1 MHYNAPLER
10 SERLFTVKTK
20 IITIEG
26 IDGSGKTVQ
35 FDLLA
40 AELEKRGF
48 TVSKRSYP
56 VYDSYFG
63 GQVGRFLSAA
73 DGVRATDVDQKSMAL
88 WFAMDRF
95 DDLHGYRDGET
106 DFMLI
111 NRYVLSN
118 AVYQSIRDCDI
129 GKPDIVDWVFDLE
142 YNKLGLPRP
151 DLNLFFDVETERA
164 GKNVDSKGFRSYI
177 GGGRDVYEASKSI
190 QQRAREK
197 YAEVA
202 ERYDDVEIIT
212 CTDNGVMLPPEV
224 IAEKVLAVL
233 KERGLIED

>member
-1 MHYNAPLER
+1 M
-10 SERLFTVKTK
+10 KTR

-35 FDLLA
+35 YGLLTKA
-40 AELEKRGF
+40 LEERGF
-48 TVSKRSYP
+48 SVAKRSYP

-73 DGVRATDVDQKSMAL
+73 DGVRATDVDQRSMAL

-95 DDLHGYRDGET
+95 DDLRDYRDGEA
-106 DFMLI
+106 DFLLI

-129 GKPDIVDWVFDLE
+129 DKPDIVDWVFDLE

-190 QQRAREK
+190 QERARDK
-197 YAEVA
+197 YREIAD
-202 ERYDDVEIIT
+202 RFDDVEIIS
-212 CTDNGVMLPPEV
+212 CTKDGAMLPPETIADKV
-224 IAEKVLAVL
+224 IEILIA
-233 KERGLIED
+233 RGLILE

>member
-1 MHYNAPLER
+1 M
-10 SERLFTVKTK
+10 KTR

-35 FDLLA
+35 YGLLTKA
-40 AELEKRGF
+40 LEERGF
-48 TVSKRSYP
+48 SVAKRSYP

-73 DGVRATDVDQKSMAL
+73 DGVRATDVDQRSMAL

-95 DDLHGYRDGET
+95 DDLRDYRDGEA
-106 DFMLI
+106 DFLLI

-129 GKPDIVDWVFDLE
+129 DKPDIVDWVFDLE

-190 QQRAREK
+190 QERARDK
-197 YAEVA
+197 YREIAD
-202 ERYDDVEIIT
+202 RFDDVEIIS
-212 CTDNGVMLPPEV
+212 CTKDGAMLPPETIADKV
-224 IAEKVLAVL
+224 IEILIA
-233 KERGLIED
+233 RGLILD

>member
-1 MHYNAPLER
+1 M
-10 SERLFTVKTK
+10 KTR

-35 FDLLA
+35 YGLLTKA
-40 AELEKRGF
+40 LEERGF
-48 TVSKRSYP
+48 SVAKRSYP

-73 DGVRATDVDQKSMAL
+73 DGVRATDVDQRSMAL

-95 DDLHGYRDGET
+95 DDLRDYRDGEA
-106 DFMLI
+106 DFLLI

-129 GKPDIVDWVFDLE
+129 DKPDIVDWVFDLE

-190 QQRAREK
+190 QERARDK
-197 YAEVA
+197 YREIAD
-202 ERYDDVEIIT
+202 RFDDVEIIS
-212 CTDNGVMLPPEV
+212 CTKDGAMLPPETIADKV
-224 IAEKVLAVL
+224 IEILIA
-233 KERGLIED
+233 RGLIAE